1 MLVTFD
7 TQEVVNELKN
17 HGFTGEQAEV
27 LTKIQKQ
34 VINESIDNTL
44 ASKGDIQEVK
54 TELKDDIQ
62 KVKIALKGDIQEV
75 KNNIQNFQSEQKIE
89 NELIKSRL
97 ALVEKTQWIIIAG
110 VFALVLKSFIL

>member
-17 HGFTGEQAEV
+17 HGLTDEQAKV

-34 VINESIDNTL
+34 VINESIDNSL
-44 ASKGDIQEVK
+44 ASKGDIQEAK
-54 TELKDDIQ
+54 TELKEDIQ
-62 KVKIALKGDIQEV
+62 TFY
-75 KNNIQNFQSEQKIE
+75 NNQKIE

-110 VFALVLKSFIL
+110 VFALVFKSFIL

>member
-17 HGFTGEQAEV
+17 HGFTDEQAEV

-54 TELKDDIQ
+54 TELKE
-62 KVKIALKGDIQEV
+62 DIQEV
-75 KNNIQNFQSEQKIE
+75 KEDIQTFYNNQKIE